1 MDSARPIISI
11 ENKKSFWVSI
21 FGSGLDGC
29 NHQMTYR
36 NSLLSFPPG
45 GTYLFQPHLR
55 RGGDL
60 FNLAKAMVSLLH
72 KELEYKVEKHKYKK
86 LEVMQPRINNKSE
99 LRIPVGE

>member
-1 MDSARPIISI
+1 MDSERPIISI

-36 NSLLSFPPG
+36 NSLLSLPPRGHLFISTTFEWGLNRDG
-45 GTYLFQPHLR
+45 G
-55 RGGDL
+55 GL
-60 FNLAKAMVSLLH
+60 FNLAKTMVSLLH

-86 LEVMQPRINNKSE
+86 
-99 LRIPVGE
+99 